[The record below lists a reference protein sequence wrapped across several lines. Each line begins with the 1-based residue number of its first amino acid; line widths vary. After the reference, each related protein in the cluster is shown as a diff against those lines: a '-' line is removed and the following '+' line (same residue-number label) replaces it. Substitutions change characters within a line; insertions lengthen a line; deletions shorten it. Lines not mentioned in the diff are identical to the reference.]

1 LFFFLQGMESG
12 NVNMSEAIRRLNLRN
27 SDQSTD
33 WQGRTGRIYVLT
45 KTNLTDLNMAGNQ
58 LCLLSKHNDVGEDAL
73 WVGTGDN
80 LIHDEQSRRAF
91 LKAIHIADDAYV
103 LELADD
109 EMPPLTMI
117 WDLEAAH
124 RNPER
129 DAA

>member
-1 LFFFLQGMESG
+1 
-12 NVNMSEAIRRLNLRN
+12 MSDAIRLVSLPK
-27 SDQSTD
+27 SDQTID
-33 WQGRTGRIYVLT
+33 WQGRTGRVYAFKRSKLS
-45 KTNLTDLNMAGNQ
+45 NLNMAGNQ
-58 LCLLSKHNDVGEDAL
+58 LCLLSQISDTGEDAL

-91 LKAIHIADDAYV
+91 LRAVHVADDAYV

-124 RNPER
+124 RDTER
-129 DAA
+129 HAA